1 MKIENRMPMSRLK
14 QRIVLVVSLLATA
27 MLASAPAHAADVPF
41 IVDAIAKAKEAPTGE
56 GRWGVTATVVLTSEK
71 SATMTATGPVNF
83 VGTPAEGLKG
93 IIPMTVG
100 DDAETG
106 KTNALGV
113 VVKRDGTVGIQWR
126 IADKPFL
133 GRQPLVFNATA
144 FPNYLSKGI
153 HFGGALRRMKLTL
166 ASEWVKP
173 PRIRVRKSEEPPR
186 IRVPKGEEK
195 KEPIGKRYKISA
207 RIVITNSDDGVLDD
221 TVEVKGDLELFNW
234 GANGNKFVGNVG
246 NFVTQ
251 PLKAGQSVFL
261 GSCLI
266 DYIFD
271 KPDTKYYAM
280 RGSFFDTDDIM
291 LTGLDMMNDSR
302 AEKRNLPIHATFKK
316 EFKLTGDEDDE
327 SLDIYYKVTEVEDLY

>member
-1 MKIENRMPMSRLK
+1 MKNRMGMQANAWRRRCALLSG
-14 QRIVLVVSLLATA
+14 VLCVALLS
-27 MLASAPAHAADVPF
+27 SAHTQAKADVPF
-41 IVDAIAKAKEAPTGE
+41 VVEAIEKAQIAPTTE
-56 GRWGVTATVVLTSEK
+56 GRWVVTANVVFTSE
-71 SATMTATGPVNF
+71 ANGTMTANGPVEW
-83 VGTPAEGLKG
+83 VGTPANGLKG
-93 IIPMTVG
+93 ILPMTVG
-100 DDAETG
+100 DDAETA
-106 KTNALGV
+106 KTNALGLAF
-113 VVKRDGTVGIQWR
+113 KADGTVGIQWL
-126 IADKPFL
+126 IAGTPYL
-133 GRQPLVFNATA
+133 GRPTFVFQPSA
-144 FPNYLSKGI
+144 FPDYFSKAI
-153 HFGGALRRMKLTL
+153 NFGGAKRRMKLTL
-166 ASEWVKP
+166 ASAWVKP
-173 PRIRVRKSEEPPR
+173 PRIR
-186 IRVPKGEEK
+186 IPKGEEK

-221 TVEVKGDLELFNW
+221 TVEVNGDLELFNW

-246 NFVTQ
+246 NFVNQ

-327 SLDIYYKVTEVEDLY
+327 SLDIYYTVKEVKDLY